1 MTANES
7 VTLMPNHTIAA
18 GECLTTVAKTYGLPW
33 AKIWEHGSNAALRSK
48 RKDPNILH
56 PGDKLFV
63 PDKDQQP
70 QSCASG
76 SKHVFK
82 LLAGASSMRVH
93 LRVRDPQ
100 GELQDISSQAF
111 VAEFDRG
118 SPVPG
123 QTDGSGLVNVPIPI
137 GATSAKIII
146 EALAIEIPVDLGHID
161 PLDKVS
167 GAQGRLKAL
176 GYPVGPV
183 DGIVGDLT
191 RNATRAFQTDHTLTI
206 DGIIG
211 PQTRAALKDTYT
223 S

>member
-1 MTANES
+1 
-7 VTLMPNHTIAA
+7 MPNHTIAA
-18 GECLTTVAKTYGLPW
+18 GECLTTVAKAYGLPW
-33 AKIWEHGSNAALRSK
+33 AKIWDHGSNAALRSK

-93 LRVRDPQ
+93 LRVCDAQ
-100 GELQDISSQAF
+100 GEIQDISSQAF

-137 GATSAKIII
+137 GATSAKIFI

-167 GAQGRLKAL
+167 GAQGRLRAL
-176 GYPVGPV
+176 GYPVGSV

-191 RNATRAFQTDHTLTI
+191 RNATSAFQTDQTLTV